1 MPEKFIVLDTE
12 TTIDFDTP
20 LCYDLGFAVVDKA
33 GNVYESHS
41 FVIAEIFLDEEL
53 MASAYFIDK
62 VQTYWKEIKAGQR
75 KLVRFSTA
83 RWTLIDTMKKYDIKI
98 VMAHNARFD
107 YRAVNCTQRMVA
119 DPKWQYFFPFGTEI
133 WDTLKMAREAFGK
146 DEEYITFCSEHQLQT
161 SNGKTSFTAENI
173 YRYLINDA
181 TFEESHTG
189 LEDVLIEKEIFAEC
203 VRRGITE
210 GKLW

>member
-1 MPEKFIVLDTE
+1 MLTLTKSLFALMIGFLLATAFGL
-12 TTIDFDTP
+12 ILIP
-20 LCYDLGFAVVDKA
+20 LLK
-33 GNVYESHS
+33 
-41 FVIAEIFLDEEL
+41 
-53 MASAYFIDK
+53 K
-62 VQTYWKEIKAGQR
+62 IKAGQR

-133 WDTLKMAREAFGK
+133 WDTLKMARKAFGK
-146 DEEYITFCSEHQLQT
+146 DEKYVTFCSEHQLQT

-173 YRYLINDA
+173 YRYLINDV

>member
-33 GNVYESHS
+33 GKVYESHS

-62 VQTYWKEIKAGQR
+62 VQTYWKEIKKGQR
-75 KLVRFSTA
+75 KLVSFSTA

-98 VMAHNARFD
+98 VMSHNARFD
-107 YRAVNCTQRMVA
+107 YRAVNCTQHMVA
-119 DPKWQYFFPFGTEI
+119 DPKCQYFFPFGTEI

-146 DEEYITFCSEHQLQT
+146 DEEYATFCSEHQLQT